1 MSAKPGRNDPCWCG
15 SGKKYKKCHLASDE
29 AAALERSRAIAETR
43 KEIATASAPEGVKIR
58 KVEPEVEDVTSAVDE
73 RFTLAWAGADLEA
86 RLGLLRD
93 AIDGAEAASSE
104 WILDAVNELNPALR
118 EAGRTAALDPLLD
131 LVRQRRADCMDID
144 GGYYELISLENAHLR
159 GEDIAARFESV
170 AREVVLD
177 PDGLGFIELLAFRD
191 ETALLRATLP
201 DVLEALQES
210 VQSARADILDAR
222 GDDETASDDD
232 QDALTEADDIEASVD
247 DAGFLLADLEIAE
260 ALRANPAVV
269 DYAEALVANVG
280 RYIPVDLDWFSR
292 ILRQAGGVDGPPPE
306 SALESDDDE
315 AVSEAVVLLSHRFAR
330 WLSSQVAWPL
340 GRRVLS
346 RMCLAD
352 ALMLH
357 VASLRRPSLHAL
369 LLPANA
375 LLRYASD
382 GEHAASSVALLSA
395 GAFWNAWLVEQGWAG
410 AVEVSRELRLLRRDW
425 PSLIGTTGGPGGD
438 PVLNAALLGFWETFP
453 TAYLEPKGSIPPP
466 GR

>member
-1 MSAKPGRNDPCWCG
+1 MSAKPGRNDACWCG

-29 AAALERSRAIAETR
+29 AAAHERARAIAETR
-43 KEIATASAPEGVKIR
+43 KEIATASPPEGVKIR
-58 KVEPEVEDVTSAVDE
+58 KVEPETEDLTTAIDR
-73 RFTLAWAGADLEA
+73 RFTLAWSTADLDA
-86 RLGLLRD
+86 RVTLLRD
-93 AIDGAEAASSE
+93 AIDGAEPGSSE

-118 EAGRTAALDPLLD
+118 EAGRTAELDPLVD

-144 GGYYELISLENAHLR
+144 GGYYELITLENAHLR
-159 GEDIAARFESV
+159 GEDIADRFASV
-170 AREVVLD
+170 ARDVVLD

-201 DVLEALQES
+201 GVLEALQES

-222 GDDETASDDD
+222 GEGAEESEED
-232 QDALTEADDIEASVD
+232 QAALSEADDAEASVD

-260 ALRANPAVV
+260 AVRANPAVV
-269 DYAEALVANVG
+269 DDADALVASVG
-280 RYIPVDLDWFSR
+280 RYIPVDLDWFGR
-292 ILRQAGGVDGPPPE
+292 VLRQAVGVDGAPAE

-315 AVSEAVVLLSHRFAR
+315 TVSDAVVLYSHRFAR
-330 WLSSQVAWPL
+330 WLSSQVPWPV

-357 VASLRRPSLHAL
+357 VASLRRPSLRAL

-382 GEHAASSVALLSA
+382 GEHAASSVALLTV
-395 GAFWNAWLVEQGWAG
+395 GAWWNAWLVDQGWVG

-425 PSLIGTTGGPGGD
+425 PSLIGATGGAGGD
-438 PVLNAALLGFWETFP
+438 PVLNDALLGFWETFP